1 MSELYKKVS
10 ARERP
15 VGWYHSGPVLSP
27 EADLKINEE
36 IFRRYCLPAPLL
48 VVIDPVAEEDSMDV
62 PVEAYMAI
70 EELHKVSK
78 TLYTQ
83 FNYRTEPKL
92 HYLLPMSPP

>member
-15 VGWYHSGPVLSP
+15 VGWYHSGPALSP

-36 IFRRYCLPAPLL
+36 VFRRYCLPAPLL

-70 EELHKVSK
+70 EELHKVLTKS
-78 TLYTQ
+78 YI
-83 FNYRTEPKL
+83 
-92 HYLLPMSPP
+92 